1 MRQPA
6 IPRTGLSSTAIL
18 ILPLLAVAAVV
29 AVLVFADPLKTFT
42 SSAPPVEELKVE
54 SVTLDPGLIR
64 LHVRADGS
72 EPLKVAQVQVDG
84 AYRTFSIDP
93 EGAIS
98 RLGRARID
106 IPYPWVEGEAHR
118 IVVMTPTGLTF
129 EHTIEVATRTPRIG
143 GGELLMLAFVGL
155 ILGLAPVSAGLMF
168 YPAMRS
174 FGPRL
179 MEFALAL
186 TVGLLVY
193 LLIDTMGEG
202 FELAGEAVDRLRA
215 HSLVIVSAAIT
226 FAALIAI
233 GRREGQP
240 PQGIMLAFFIALG
253 IGLHNLGEGLVV
265 GAALS
270 TGAAALAT
278 FLLVG
283 FVIHN
288 ISEGFGIAAPM
299 VGERPRWY
307 VFVGLAALA
316 GLPALVGVLFGAQ
329 AVSPYWAALCF
340 GVGSGAIAQVVF
352 EVTALIARRS
362 GADAL
367 GRPAV
372 LGGFVAGLAIMYAT
386 ALLV

>member
-118 IVVMTPTGLTF
+118 IVVVTPTGLTF

-143 GGELLMLAFVGL
+143 GGELAVLAFVGL

-179 MEFALAL
+179 MEFVLAL

-193 LLIDTMGEG
+193 LLVDTMAEG
-202 FELAGEAVDRLRA
+202 FELAGEVLDRLRA

-288 ISEGFGIAAPM
+288 ISEGFGIAAPL

-340 GVGSGAIAQVVF
+340 GIGGGAIAQVVF

-362 GADAL
+362 GVDAL

-372 LGGFVAGLAIMYAT
+372 LGGFVAGLAVMYAT

>member
-1 MRQPA
+1 MRRPA
-6 IPRTGLSSTAIL
+6 IPLAGLSPTAAL
-18 ILPLLAVAAVV
+18 VLPLLAVAAVL
-29 AVLVFADPLKTFT
+29 AVLLVADPLKTLT
-42 SSAPPVEELKVE
+42 GSAPPVEELKVE
-54 SVTLDPGLIR
+54 SVTLDPGVIR
-64 LHVRADGS
+64 LNVRADGS
-72 EPLKVAQVQVDG
+72 EPVRVAQVQVDG
-84 AYRTFSIDP
+84 AYRTFSIEP

-98 RLGRARID
+98 RLGQARID
-106 IPYPWVEGEAHR
+106 IPYPWVDGEAHH
-118 IVVMTPTGLTF
+118 VVLVTSTGATF
-129 EHTIEVATRTPRIG
+129 DHTIEVATQRPRIG
-143 GGELLMLAFVGL
+143 GGELAVLAFVGL
-155 ILGLAPVSAGLMF
+155 VLGLAPVSAGLMF

-179 MEFALAL
+179 MDFALAL
-186 TVGLLVY
+186 TVGLLVF
-193 LLIDTMGEG
+193 LLIDTMAEG

-226 FAALIAI
+226 FAALLAI
-233 GRREGQP
+233 GRREGRP
-240 PQGIMLAFFIALG
+240 PQGILLAFFIALG

-288 ISEGFGIAAPM
+288 VSEGFGIAAPM

-329 AVSPYWAALCF
+329 AVSPYWGALCF
-340 GVGSGAIAQVVF
+340 GIGAGAIAQVVF
-352 EVTALIARRS
+352 EVTALVARRS
-362 GADAL
+362 GAETL